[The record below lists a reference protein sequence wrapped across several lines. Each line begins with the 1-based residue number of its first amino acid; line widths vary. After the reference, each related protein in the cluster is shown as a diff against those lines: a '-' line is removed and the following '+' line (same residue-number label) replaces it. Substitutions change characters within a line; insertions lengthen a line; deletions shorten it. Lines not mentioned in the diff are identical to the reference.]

1 MAKKRKTLPK
11 YFFELVETANIETL
25 KAVYEKCE
33 LDAYEGS
40 NKESALF
47 LSHIPDE
54 LVKWLVEQGADIHH
68 RDTYGKT
75 ALHAKVGRGEDI
87 SLLVELGG
95 DINATS
101 RWGDTPLHIA
111 AGYYKAQ
118 PTKQL
123 IDFGADITIKNGMNH
138 TPLESA
144 LSRCSN
150 IDIVNM
156 VKVAQV
162 FLDANSQINVVMQ
175 ELVTAIGEH
184 FEFHR
189 DNFNKDYLQETDEAL
204 QALYK
209 MFGVTPVAKI
219 NKHDGVSSIVVHS
232 ETWQTQHHELWEYLV
247 PGSGYAVTIQGEVIR
262 ITGRVSN
269 EIMNNGGINWDNE
282 YKKMLKALLN
292 YLEIGTPLSVED
304 LSLAAQAIAVLQSG
318 QGDDEPALLCQ
329 LAVKWVLANPQPL
342 KIGKVEYRR

>member
-11 YFFELVETANIETL
+11 DFSELLATANIETL

-33 LDAYEGS
+33 LDAYDGS

-47 LSHIPDE
+47 LRHIPDE
-54 LVKWLVEQGADIHH
+54 LVRWLVEQGADINY

-87 SLLVELGG
+87 ALLVELGA
-95 DINATS
+95 DINTTS

-111 AGYYKAQ
+111 AGYYKAE
-118 PTKQL
+118 PTQQL
-123 IDFGADITIKNGMNH
+123 INLGADITIKNGMNH

-144 LSRCSN
+144 LARCSN

-162 FLDANSQINVVMQ
+162 FIDAKAPMTTVMQ
-175 ELVTAIGEH
+175 ESVTAIGER

-204 QALYK
+204 NELYE
-209 MFGVTPVAKI
+209 MFGVTPVKKI
-219 NKHDGVSSIVVHS
+219 NKHDGVLPIVVHS
-232 ETWQTQHHELWEYLV
+232 ETWQQQHHELWEYLV
-247 PGSGYAVTIQGEVIR
+247 PGSGHADTIQGEVIR

-269 EIMNNGGINWDNE
+269 EIMNNGGINWDKE

-292 YLEIGTPLSVED
+292 YLETRTPLTADD
-304 LSLAAQAIAVLQSG
+304 LELAAQAVAELQSG
-318 QGDDEPALLCQ
+318 QGDDETALLCH
-329 LAVKWVLANPQPL
+329 LAVKWVLANPEPL

>member
-11 YFFELVETANIETL
+11 DFSELLATANIGTL

-47 LSHIPDE
+47 LRHIPDE
-54 LVKWLVEQGADIHH
+54 LVRWLVEQGADINY

-87 SLLVELGG
+87 ALLVELGA
-95 DINATS
+95 DINTTS

-111 AGYYKAQ
+111 AGYYKAE
-118 PTKQL
+118 PTQQL
-123 IDFGADITIKNGMNH
+123 INLGADITIKNGMNH

-144 LSRCSN
+144 LARCSN

-162 FLDANSQINVVMQ
+162 FIDAKAPMTTVMQ
-175 ELVTAIGEH
+175 ESVTAIGER

-189 DNFNKDYLQETDEAL
+189 DNFNTDYLEETDEAL
-204 QALYK
+204 NELYE
-209 MFGVTPVAKI
+209 MFDVTPVKKI
-219 NKHDGVSSIVVHS
+219 NKHDGVLPIVVHS
-232 ETWQTQHHELWEYLV
+232 ETWQQQHHELWEYLV
-247 PGSGYAVTIQGEVIR
+247 PGSGHADTIQGEVIR

-269 EIMNNGGINWDNE
+269 EIMNNGGINWDKE

-292 YLEIGTPLSVED
+292 YLETSTPLTADD
-304 LSLAAQAIAVLQSG
+304 LELAAQAVAELQSG
-318 QGDDEPALLCQ
+318 QGDDETALLCH
-329 LAVKWVLANPQPL
+329 LAVKWVLANPEPL